1 MEKNKFKWNDK
12 DLVNII
18 TAVNK
23 FTNKGF
29 FDDIQNN
36 LSYDKNIKD
45 ENKLM
50 STDNSNK
57 NQNEQSTKISMHR
70 SQSLNFSNS
79 FLLPLVI
86 RRNEK
91 IKMKKES
98 RKN

>member
-1 MEKNKFKWNDK
+1 MDK
-12 DLVNII
+12 VKEVTIFDKENATKKVKKII
-18 TAVNK
+18 H
-23 FTNKGF
+23 

-50 STDNSNK
+50 NTDNSNK
-57 NQNEQSTKISMHR
+57 NKNEQSTKISMHR
-70 SQSLNFSNS
+70 SQSLNYSNS